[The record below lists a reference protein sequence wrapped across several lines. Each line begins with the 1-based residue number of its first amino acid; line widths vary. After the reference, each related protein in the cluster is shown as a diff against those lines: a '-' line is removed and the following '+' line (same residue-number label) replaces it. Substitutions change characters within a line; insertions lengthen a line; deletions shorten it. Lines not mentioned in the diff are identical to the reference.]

1 MVGYRTM
8 IRLSSLSDF
17 AFRRS
22 GAIRRVASVSGLLAT
37 LALLVAG
44 SAHGDTPPA
53 ESPGKDLPLP
63 QLLEQVGKQVETFW
77 NQFASVTCTE
87 SVTQDKIGEKGKVL
101 FEQRESFD
109 YLIILQASGVDLSV
123 DESRVEKTLKTSKG
137 KASLLDTNG
146 FSIFTLM
153 LHPLYQSRYEFRRLP
168 DETVQGRPLL
178 RIGFQQVSD
187 DRPLSVLLLRE
198 RQYALKWTGTA
209 WIDPT
214 SFEVVRI
221 QAGLGNSM
229 ADMGLLRL
237 DADVSYSDVTFNQS
251 IRYWLPARAVV
262 EAETKR
268 QHWRNTHLFSDYRRF
283 EVETQV
289 KTALPQ

>member
-1 MVGYRTM
+1 M
-8 IRLSSLSDF
+8 IRLSLLSDF

-22 GAIRRVASVSGLLAT
+22 GAIRRVPKLVAAA

-44 SAHGDTPPA
+44 SAHADTPLA
-53 ESPGKDLPLP
+53 ESPATDLPLP
-63 QLLEQVGKQVETFW
+63 QLLERVGKQVETFW
-77 NQFASVTCTE
+77 NEFASVTCTE
-87 SVTQDKIGEKGKVL
+87 NVTQDKIGEKGKVL

-109 YLIILQASGVDLSV
+109 YLLILQASGIDLSV
-123 DESRVEKTLKTSKG
+123 DESRVEKTVKTSKG

-168 DETVQGRPLL
+168 DETLQGRPLL

-209 WIDPT
+209 WIDPA

>member
-1 MVGYRTM
+1 M
-8 IRLSSLSDF
+8 IRLSLLSDF

-22 GAIRRVASVSGLLAT
+22 GAIRRVPKVLGLVAAA

-44 SAHGDTPPA
+44 LAHADTPLA
-53 ESPGKDLPLP
+53 ESPARDLPLP
-63 QLLEQVGKQVETFW
+63 QLLERVGKQVETFW
-77 NQFASVTCTE
+77 NEFASVTCTE
-87 SVTQDKIGEKGKVL
+87 NVTQDKIGEKGKVL

-109 YLIILQASGVDLSV
+109 YLLILQASGIDLSV
-123 DESRVEKTLKTSKG
+123 DESRVEKTAKTTKG

-168 DETVQGRPLL
+168 DETLQGRPLL

-209 WIDPT
+209 WIDPA

-251 IRYWLPARAVV
+251 IRYWLPTRAVV

-283 EVETQV
+283 DVETQV
-289 KTALPQ
+289 KTAMPQ

>member
-1 MVGYRTM
+1 M
-8 IRLSSLSDF
+8 IRLSSISDF

-22 GAIRRVASVSGLLAT
+22 DAISRVPSVSGLLAI

-44 SAHGDTPPA
+44 LAHADTSLA
-53 ESPGKDLPLP
+53 ESPAKDLPLP
-63 QLLEQVGKQVETFW
+63 QLLERVGKQVETFW

-87 SVTQDKIGEKGKVL
+87 SVTQDKLGEKGKVL

-109 YLIILQASGVDLSV
+109 YLLILQASGLDLSV
-123 DESRVEKTLKTSKG
+123 DESRVEKTAKTTKG

-209 WIDPT
+209 WIDPA

-289 KTALPQ
+289 KTAIPQ

>member
-1 MVGYRTM
+1 M
-8 IRLSSLSDF
+8 IRLSLLSDF

-22 GAIRRVASVSGLLAT
+22 GAIRRVPKVLGLVAAA

-44 SAHGDTPPA
+44 LAHADTPLA
-53 ESPGKDLPLP
+53 ESPARDLPLP
-63 QLLEQVGKQVETFW
+63 QLLERVGKQVETFW
-77 NQFASVTCTE
+77 NEFASVTCTE
-87 SVTQDKIGEKGKVL
+87 NVTQDKIGEKGKVL

-109 YLIILQASGVDLSV
+109 YLLILQASGIDLSV
-123 DESRVEKTLKTSKG
+123 DESRVEKTAKTTKG

-168 DETVQGRPLL
+168 DETLQGRPLL

-209 WIDPT
+209 WIDPA

-283 EVETQV
+283 DVETQV
-289 KTALPQ
+289 KTAMPQ

>member
-1 MVGYRTM
+1 M

-22 GAIRRVASVSGLLAT
+22 AAIRRVSSVSGLLAT

-44 SAHGDTPPA
+44 SAPADTPLA
-53 ESPGKDLPLP
+53 ESPAKDLPLP
-63 QLLEQVGKQVETFW
+63 QLLERVGKQVETFW

-109 YLIILQASGVDLSV
+109 YLLILQASGIDLSV
-123 DESRVEKTLKTSKG
+123 DESRVEKTLKTTKG

-209 WIDPT
+209 WIDPA

-237 DADVSYSDVTFNQS
+237 DADVSYSDITFNQS

-283 EVETQV
+283 DVETQV
-289 KTALPQ
+289 KTATPQ

>member
-1 MVGYRTM
+1 MVDYRTM

-22 GAIRRVASVSGLLAT
+22 GAIRRVPTVSGFLAT
-37 LALLVAG
+37 LVLLVAG
-44 SAHGDTPPA
+44 SAHADTALA
-53 ESPGKDLPLP
+53 ESPAKALALS
-63 QLLEQVGKQVETFW
+63 QLLERVGKQVETFW
-77 NQFASVTCTE
+77 NQFGSVTCTE
-87 SVTQDKIGEKGKVL
+87 SVTQDKLGEKGKVL

-109 YLIILQASGVDLSV
+109 YLIILQASGIDLSV
-123 DESRVEKTLKTSKG
+123 DESRVEKTLKTTKG
-137 KASLLDTNG
+137 RASLLDTNG

-168 DETVQGRPLL
+168 DDTVQGRPLL

-209 WIDPT
+209 WIDPA

-283 EVETQV
+283 DVETQV
-289 KTALPQ
+289 KTATPQ

>member
-1 MVGYRTM
+1 M
-8 IRLSSLSDF
+8 IRLSLLSDF

-22 GAIRRVASVSGLLAT
+22 GAIRRVPKLAAAA

-44 SAHGDTPPA
+44 LAHADTPLA
-53 ESPGKDLPLP
+53 ESPAKDLPLP
-63 QLLEQVGKQVETFW
+63 QLLERVGKQVETFW

-87 SVTQDKIGEKGKVL
+87 SVTQDKLGEKGKVL

-109 YLIILQASGVDLSV
+109 YLLILQASGLDLSV
-123 DESRVEKTLKTSKG
+123 DESRVEKTVKTSKG

-168 DETVQGRPLL
+168 DETLQGRPLL

-209 WIDPT
+209 WIDPA

-289 KTALPQ
+289 KTAMPQ

>member
-1 MVGYRTM
+1 
-8 IRLSSLSDF
+8 
-17 AFRRS
+17 
-22 GAIRRVASVSGLLAT
+22 VAAA

-44 SAHGDTPPA
+44 LAHADTPLA
-53 ESPGKDLPLP
+53 ESPAKDLPLP
-63 QLLEQVGKQVETFW
+63 QLLERVGKQVETFW
-77 NQFASVTCTE
+77 NEFASVTCTE
-87 SVTQDKIGEKGKVL
+87 NVTQDKIGEKGKVL

-109 YLIILQASGVDLSV
+109 YLLILQASGIDLSV
-123 DESRVEKTLKTSKG
+123 DESRVEKTAKTTKG

-168 DETVQGRPLL
+168 DETLQGRPLL

-209 WIDPT
+209 WIDPA

-251 IRYWLPARAVV
+251 IRYWLPTRAVV

-283 EVETQV
+283 DVETQV
-289 KTALPQ
+289 KTAMPQ

>member
-1 MVGYRTM
+1 M

-22 GAIRRVASVSGLLAT
+22 GAIRRVPSVSGLLAT

-44 SAHGDTPPA
+44 SARADTPLAETPA
-53 ESPGKDLPLP
+53 KDLPLP

-87 SVTQDKIGEKGKVL
+87 SVTQDKLGEKGKVL

-109 YLIILQASGVDLSV
+109 YLIILQASGIDLSV
-123 DESRVEKTLKTSKG
+123 DESRVEKTVKTSKG

-168 DETVQGRPLL
+168 NETVQGRPLL

-209 WIDPT
+209 WIDPN

-283 EVETQV
+283 DVETQV
-289 KTALPQ
+289 KTATPQ

>member
-1 MVGYRTM
+1 M
-8 IRLSSLSDF
+8 IRLSLLSDF

-22 GAIRRVASVSGLLAT
+22 GAIRRVPSVSGLLAT

-44 SAHGDTPPA
+44 SAHADTPVA
-53 ESPGKDLPLP
+53 ESPAKDLPLP
-63 QLLEQVGKQVETFW
+63 QLLERVGKQVETFW

-109 YLIILQASGVDLSV
+109 YLLILQASGIDLSV
-123 DESRVEKTLKTSKG
+123 DESRVEKTLKTTKG

-209 WIDPT
+209 WIDPA

>member
-1 MVGYRTM
+1 
-8 IRLSSLSDF
+8 
-17 AFRRS
+17 
-22 GAIRRVASVSGLLAT
+22 VSGLLAT

-53 ESPGKDLPLP
+53 ESPAKDLPLP

-109 YLIILQASGVDLSV
+109 YLIILQASGIDLSV
-123 DESRVEKTLKTSKG
+123 DESRVEKTQKTTKG
-137 KASLLDTNG
+137 RASLLDTNG

-168 DETVQGRPLL
+168 DERVQGRPLL

>member
-1 MVGYRTM
+1 M
-8 IRLSSLSDF
+8 IRLSSISDF
-17 AFRRS
+17 AFKGS
-22 GAIRRVASVSGLLAT
+22 GAIRRVPSVSGLVAAA

-44 SAHGDTPPA
+44 SACADTPLPDRPA
-53 ESPGKDLPLP
+53 KDLPLP
-63 QLLEQVGKQVETFW
+63 MLLERVGKQVETFW
-77 NQFASVTCTE
+77 NEFASVTCTE

-109 YLIILQASGVDLSV
+109 YLIILQASGIDLSV
-123 DESRVEKTLKTSKG
+123 DESRVEKTLKTTKG

-168 DETVQGRPLL
+168 DDTVQGRPLL
-178 RIGFQQVSD
+178 RIGFQQVSE

-198 RQYALKWTGTA
+198 RQYPLKWSGTA
-209 WIDPT
+209 WIDPA

-237 DADVSYSDVTFNQS
+237 DADVSYSDITFNQS

-283 EVETQV
+283 DVETQV

>member
-1 MVGYRTM
+1 M
-8 IRLSSLSDF
+8 IRLSLLSDF

-22 GAIRRVASVSGLLAT
+22 GAIRRVPKVLGLVAAA

-44 SAHGDTPPA
+44 SAHADTPLA
-53 ESPGKDLPLP
+53 ESLARDLPLP
-63 QLLEQVGKQVETFW
+63 QLLERVGKQVETFW

-109 YLIILQASGVDLSV
+109 YLLILQASGLDLSV
-123 DESRVEKTLKTSKG
+123 DESRVEKTVKTSKG

-168 DETVQGRPLL
+168 DETLQGRPLL

-209 WIDPT
+209 WIDPA

-289 KTALPQ
+289 KTAMPQ

>member
-1 MVGYRTM
+1 M

-22 GAIRRVASVSGLLAT
+22 GAIRWVPTVSGLLAT

-44 SAHGDTPPA
+44 SAHADTALA
-53 ESPGKDLPLP
+53 ESPAKDLPLP
-63 QLLEQVGKQVETFW
+63 QLLERVGKQVETFW

-87 SVTQDKIGEKGKVL
+87 SVTQDKLGEKGKVL

-109 YLIILQASGVDLSV
+109 YLLILQASGIDLSV
-123 DESRVEKTLKTSKG
+123 DESRVEKTLKTTKG

-209 WIDPT
+209 WIDPA

-237 DADVSYSDVTFNQS
+237 DADVIYSDVTFNQS

>member
-1 MVGYRTM
+1 M
-8 IRLSSLSDF
+8 IRLSLLSDF

-22 GAIRRVASVSGLLAT
+22 GAIRRVPKLVVAA

-44 SAHGDTPPA
+44 SAHADTPLA
-53 ESPGKDLPLP
+53 ESPARDLPLP
-63 QLLEQVGKQVETFW
+63 QLLERVGKQVETFW
-77 NQFASVTCTE
+77 NQFPSVTCTE
-87 SVTQDKIGEKGKVL
+87 SVTQDKLGEKGKVL

-109 YLIILQASGVDLSV
+109 YLLILQASGLDLSV
-123 DESRVEKTLKTSKG
+123 DESRVEKTVKTSKG

-168 DETVQGRPLL
+168 DETLQGRPLL

-209 WIDPT
+209 WIDPA

-221 QAGLGNSM
+221 QAGLGNTM

>member
-1 MVGYRTM
+1 MVDYRTM
-8 IRLSSLSDF
+8 IRLSLLSDF

-22 GAIRRVASVSGLLAT
+22 GAIRRVLKLVAAA

-44 SAHGDTPPA
+44 SAHADNPPA
-53 ESPGKDLPLP
+53 ESLARDLPLP
-63 QLLEQVGKQVETFW
+63 QLLERVGKQVETFW

-87 SVTQDKIGEKGKVL
+87 SVTQDKLGEKGKVL

-109 YLIILQASGVDLSV
+109 YLLILQASGLDLSV
-123 DESRVEKTLKTSKG
+123 DESRVEKTVKTSKG

-209 WIDPT
+209 WIDPA

>member
-1 MVGYRTM
+1 M
-8 IRLSSLSDF
+8 IRLSLLSDF

-22 GAIRRVASVSGLLAT
+22 GAIRRVPKVLGLVAAA

-44 SAHGDTPPA
+44 LAHADTPLA
-53 ESPGKDLPLP
+53 ESPAKDLPLP
-63 QLLEQVGKQVETFW
+63 QLLERVGKQVETFW

-87 SVTQDKIGEKGKVL
+87 SVTQAKLGEKGKVL

-109 YLIILQASGVDLSV
+109 YLLILQASGLDLSV
-123 DESRVEKTLKTSKG
+123 DESRVEKTVKTSKG

-168 DETVQGRPLL
+168 DETLQGRPLL

-209 WIDPT
+209 WIDPA

-289 KTALPQ
+289 KTAIPQ